1 MKIENNS
8 QALRAMNVAFKI
20 ANKSVSKSFER
31 GRQLRATAKRIIAAV
46 EVWDAQQTKPELA
59 RPPFLSPRTTNKGNV
74 LK

>member
-46 EVWDAQQTKPELA
+46 EVWDAQQTKPEPA
-59 RPPFLSPRTTNKGNV
+59 RPPCLSPQTTKKGNV